1 MRTSGQPDGLK
12 DGATCCTWQSMGF
25 SWMSLGRLKMFT
37 FSSCIWKENS
47 WKPVFSFWKQFCK
60 VWNSCLQNSWS
71 MFFFLRKFYFRGFW
85 VWNRAQNLSAMRV
98 VQVWFILLGIYGY
111 DSIHEYWSKK
121 ALWFYFLDIQQ
132 VWFIVPASPRRPA
145 PVIMRETEKWPPT
158 VESSAPFLSD
168 RSDRRW
174 AACSSTSF
182 IQNAWCFRH
191 KSY

>member
-1 MRTSGQPDGLK
+1 
-12 DGATCCTWQSMGF
+12 
-25 SWMSLGRLKMFT
+25 
-37 FSSCIWKENS
+37 
-47 WKPVFSFWKQFCK
+47 
-60 VWNSCLQNSWS
+60 